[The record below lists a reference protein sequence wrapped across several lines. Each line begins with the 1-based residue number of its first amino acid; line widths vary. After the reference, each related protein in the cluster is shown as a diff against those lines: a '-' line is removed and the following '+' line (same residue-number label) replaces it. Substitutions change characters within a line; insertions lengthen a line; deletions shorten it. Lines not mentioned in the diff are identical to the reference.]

1 MIAVMLLVYPMM
13 DQIAN
18 IVTVDLIKQPIIITL
33 QVATAIYPA
42 SKCLKNCYVLS
53 NGKFPPEWLMN
64 KVYNFEKT
72 GNIKDFLKDN
82 RNE

>member
-1 MIAVMLLVYPMM
+1 MLLVYPMM

-18 IVTVDLIKQPIIITL
+18 IVTVDLIKNPIIITL

-72 GNIKDFLKDN
+72 GNLKDFVKN
-82 RNE
+82 KEQ